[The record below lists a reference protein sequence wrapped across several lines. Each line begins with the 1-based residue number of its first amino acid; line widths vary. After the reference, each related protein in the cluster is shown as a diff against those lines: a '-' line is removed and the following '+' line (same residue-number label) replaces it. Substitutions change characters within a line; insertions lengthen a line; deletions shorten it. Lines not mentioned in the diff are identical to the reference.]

1 MFENVRLALSSLRS
15 NKMRAL
21 LTMLGIIIGIGSVI
35 AIVTVGESL
44 TGSITDSMSGLGAN
58 NLTVALT
65 QKSTDSGFDQGS
77 VAVRMFGPSAPA
89 AEDLITNEMI
99 EEYRDTFGDQV
110 AAVELT
116 QSMGTGT
123 VTSGSDSA
131 TLNLLGVNG
140 EYFTTED
147 VDVQYGR
154 APQDS
159 DGERQVALVSDRFL
173 KDAFGGS
180 ISPINAIGQKFQ
192 LKANGSLYDF
202 YIIGVYHYDEEED
215 GNISLTSSSDE
226 VTTTLYMPLQ
236 TAKKLAK
243 AEAGYQSLTVVGA
256 GDVDQDQFMADTKSF
271 FASFY
276 TRNQSYT
283 VDVSSL
289 ASLLETMTSM
299 LGTVQTAISAIA
311 AISLLVGGI
320 GVMNIML
327 VSITERTQ
335 EIGIRKA
342 LGAPASAI
350 RSQFI
355 VEAVIICLI
364 GGLLGVALG
373 VGLGALGAHLMGY
386 SARAS
391 VSAIVLAVGFSM
403 AIGLF
408 FGYYPANKAAKM
420 NPIDALRYE

>member
-77 VAVRMFGPSAPA
+77 VAVRMFGPSTPA

-140 EYFTTED
+140 EYFTAED

-154 APQDS
+154 APQDN

-215 GNISLTSSSDE
+215 GRISLTGSSDE

-243 AEAGYQSLTVVGA
+243 ADAGYQSLTVVGA

-355 VEAVIICLI
+355 VEAIIICLI

>member
-35 AIVTVGESL
+35 AIVTVGQSL

-65 QKSTDSGFDQGS
+65 QKSTDSDSDQGS

-89 AEDLITNEMI
+89 AEDLITDEMI

-110 AAVELT
+110 AAVKLT

-123 VTSGSDSA
+123 VTNGSDSA

-140 EYFTTED
+140 EYFTAED

-180 ISPINAIGQKFQ
+180 VSPINAIGQKFQ

-202 YIIGVYHYDEEED
+202 YVIGVYHYDEEED
-215 GNISLTSSSDE
+215 GSISLTGSSDE

-243 AEAGYQSLTVVGA
+243 ADAGYQSLTVVGA

-327 VSITERTQ
+327 VSVTERTS
-335 EIGIRKA
+335 EIGLKKA
-342 LGAPASAI
+342 LGAKKRRILLQFLTEAAVLTSLGGVIGVATGIGLAELISKMMEIPVAISFPAIGISVAF
-350 RSQFI
+350 ST
-355 VEAVIICLI
+355 LI
-364 GGLLGVALG
+364 GVVFGLL
-373 VGLGALGAHLMGY
+373 
-386 SARAS
+386 
-391 VSAIVLAVGFSM
+391 
-403 AIGLF
+403 
-408 FGYYPANKAAKM
+408 PATQAANL
-420 NPIDALRYE
+420 NPIEALRRV

>member
-140 EYFTTED
+140 EYFTAED
-147 VDVQYGR
+147 VNVQYGR

-173 KDAFGGS
+173 EDAFGGS

-202 YIIGVYHYDEEED
+202 YVIGVYHYDEEED
-215 GNISLTSSSDE
+215 GSISLTSSSDE

-243 AEAGYQSLTVVGA
+243 ADAGYQSLTVVGA

-364 GGLLGVALG
+364 GGLLGIALG

>member
-140 EYFTTED
+140 EYFTAED

-215 GNISLTSSSDE
+215 GSISLTSSSDE

-243 AEAGYQSLTVVGA
+243 ADAGYQSLTVVGA

-364 GGLLGVALG
+364 GGLLGV
-373 VGLGALGAHLMGY
+373 GLGALGAHLMGY

>member
-140 EYFTTED
+140 EYFTAED

-215 GNISLTSSSDE
+215 GSISLTSSSDE

-243 AEAGYQSLTVVGA
+243 ADAGYQSLTVVGA

-355 VEAVIICLI
+355 VEAIIICLI
-364 GGLLGVALG
+364 GGLLGVA
-373 VGLGALGAHLMGY
+373 LGALGAHLMGY

>member
-140 EYFTTED
+140 EYFTAED

-215 GNISLTSSSDE
+215 GRISLTSSSDE

-243 AEAGYQSLTVVGA
+243 ADAGYQSLTVVGA

>member
-110 AAVELT
+110 AAVKLT

-140 EYFTTED
+140 EYFTAED

-243 AEAGYQSLTVVGA
+243 ADAGYQSLTVVGA
-256 GDVDQDQFMADTKSF
+256 GNVDQDQFMADTKSF

>member
-140 EYFTTED
+140 EYFTAED

-202 YIIGVYHYDEEED
+202 YVIGVYHYDEEED
-215 GNISLTSSSDE
+215 GSISLTSSSDE

-243 AEAGYQSLTVVGA
+243 ADAGYQSLTVVGA

-355 VEAVIICLI
+355 VEAIIICLI

>member
-140 EYFTTED
+140 EYFTAED

-192 LKANGSLYDF
+192 LKTNGSLYYF
-202 YIIGVYHYDEEED
+202 YVIGVYHYDEEED
-215 GNISLTSSSDE
+215 GSISLTSSSDE

-243 AEAGYQSLTVVGA
+243 ADAGYQSLTVVGA

-355 VEAVIICLI
+355 VEAIIICLI

>member
-140 EYFTTED
+140 EYFTAED

-202 YIIGVYHYDEEED
+202 YVIGVYHYDEEED
-215 GNISLTSSSDE
+215 GSISLTSSSDE

-243 AEAGYQSLTVVGA
+243 ANAGYQSLTVVGA

-355 VEAVIICLI
+355 VEAIIICLI

>member
-15 NKMRAL
+15 NKIRAL

-140 EYFTTED
+140 EYFTAED

-215 GNISLTSSSDE
+215 GSISLTSSSDE

-243 AEAGYQSLTVVGA
+243 ADAGYQSLTVVGA

-355 VEAVIICLI
+355 VEAIIICLI

>member
-116 QSMGTGT
+116 QSMSTGT

-140 EYFTTED
+140 EYFTAED

-215 GNISLTSSSDE
+215 GSISLTSSSDE

-243 AEAGYQSLTVVGA
+243 ADAGYQSLTVVGA

>member
-140 EYFTTED
+140 EYFTAED

-215 GNISLTSSSDE
+215 GSISLTSSSDE

-243 AEAGYQSLTVVGA
+243 ADAGYQSLTVVGA

-364 GGLLGVALG
+364 GGLLGVGLG

>member
-65 QKSTDSGFDQGS
+65 QKSSDSGFDQGS

-140 EYFTTED
+140 EYFTAEN

-215 GNISLTSSSDE
+215 GSISLTSSSDE

-243 AEAGYQSLTVVGA
+243 ADAGYQSLTVVGA

-320 GVMNIML
+320 GVINIML

-355 VEAVIICLI
+355 VEAIIICLI

>member
-140 EYFTTED
+140 EYFTAED

-202 YIIGVYHYDEEED
+202 YVIGVYHYDEEED
-215 GNISLTSSSDE
+215 GSISLTSSSDE

-243 AEAGYQSLTVVGA
+243 ADAGYQSLAVVGA

>member
-140 EYFTTED
+140 EYFTAED

-173 KDAFGGS
+173 KDAFRGS

-215 GNISLTSSSDE
+215 GSISLTSSSDE

-243 AEAGYQSLTVVGA
+243 ADAGYQSLTVVGA

>member
-140 EYFTTED
+140 EYFTAED

-202 YIIGVYHYDEEED
+202 YVIGVYHYDEEED
-215 GNISLTSSSDE
+215 GSISLTSSSDE
-226 VTTTLYMPLQ
+226 VTTTLYLPLQ

-243 AEAGYQSLTVVGA
+243 ADAGYQSLTVVGA

>member
-140 EYFTTED
+140 EYFTAED

-180 ISPINAIGQKFQ
+180 ISSINAIGQKFQ

-215 GNISLTSSSDE
+215 GSISLTSSSDE
-226 VTTTLYMPLQ
+226 ATTTLYMPLQ

-243 AEAGYQSLTVVGA
+243 ADAGYQSLTVVGA

-283 VDVSSL
+283 VDVSS
-289 ASLLETMTSM
+289 
-299 LGTVQTAISAIA
+299 QTAISAIA

>member
-77 VAVRMFGPSAPA
+77 VAVRMFGPSAPT

-140 EYFTTED
+140 EYFTAED

-180 ISPINAIGQKFQ
+180 ISPVNAIGQKFQ

-215 GNISLTSSSDE
+215 GSISLTSSSDE

-243 AEAGYQSLTVVGA
+243 ADAGYQSLTVVGA

>member
-89 AEDLITNEMI
+89 AEDLITDEMI

-140 EYFTTED
+140 EYFTAED

-215 GNISLTSSSDE
+215 GSISLTSSSDE

-243 AEAGYQSLTVVGA
+243 ADAGYQSLTVVGA
-256 GDVDQDQFMADTKSF
+256 GDVDQDQFIADTKSF

>member
-140 EYFTTED
+140 EYFTAED

-159 DGERQVALVSDRFL
+159 DGKRQVALVSDRFL

-180 ISPINAIGQKFQ
+180 ISSINAIGQKFQ

-215 GNISLTSSSDE
+215 GNISLTGSSDE

-243 AEAGYQSLTVVGA
+243 ADAGYQSLTVVGA

-355 VEAVIICLI
+355 VEAIIICLI

>member
-58 NLTVALT
+58 NLTVVLT

-116 QSMGTGT
+116 QNMGTGT

-140 EYFTTED
+140 EYFTAED

-215 GNISLTSSSDE
+215 GSISLTGSSDE

-243 AEAGYQSLTVVGA
+243 ADAGYQSLTVVGA

-271 FASFY
+271 FVSFY

>member
-65 QKSTDSGFDQGS
+65 QKSTDRGFDQGS

-116 QSMGTGT
+116 QNMGTGT

-140 EYFTTED
+140 EYFTAED

-192 LKANGSLYDF
+192 LKATGSLYDF

-215 GNISLTSSSDE
+215 GNISLTGSSDE

-243 AEAGYQSLTVVGA
+243 ADAGYQSLTVVGA

>member
-77 VAVRMFGPSAPA
+77 VAVRMFGPRAPA

-140 EYFTTED
+140 EYFTAED

-202 YIIGVYHYDEEED
+202 YVIGVYHYDEEED
-215 GNISLTSSSDE
+215 GSISLTGSSDE

-243 AEAGYQSLTVVGA
+243 ADAGYQSLTVVGA

>member
-140 EYFTTED
+140 EYFTAEN

-215 GNISLTSSSDE
+215 GSISLTSSSDE

-243 AEAGYQSLTVVGA
+243 ADAGYQSLTVVGA
-256 GDVDQDQFMADTKSF
+256 GNVDQDQFMADTKSF

>member
-1 MFENVRLALSSLRS
+1 
-15 NKMRAL
+15 
-21 LTMLGIIIGIGSVI
+21 
-35 AIVTVGESL
+35 
-44 TGSITDSMSGLGAN
+44 
-58 NLTVALT
+58 
-65 QKSTDSGFDQGS
+65 
-77 VAVRMFGPSAPA
+77 MFGPSAPA
-89 AEDLITNEMI
+89 AEDLITDEMI
-99 EEYRDTFGDQV
+99 QEYRDTFGDQV
-110 AAVELT
+110 AAVKLT

-123 VTSGSDSA
+123 VTNGSDSA
-131 TLNLLGVNG
+131 TLDLMGVNSD
-140 EYFTTED
+140 YFTAED
-147 VDVQYGR
+147 VDVTYGR

-173 KDAFGGS
+173 QDAFGGS
-180 ISPINAIGQKFQ
+180 VSPINAIGQKFQ

-202 YIIGVYHYDEEED
+202 YVIGVYHYDEEEN
-215 GNISLTSSSDE
+215 GVISPTGSSNE

-243 AEAGYQSLTVVGA
+243 ANAGYQSLTVVGA
-256 GDVDQDQFMADTKSF
+256 GNVDQNQFMADTKSF

-299 LGTVQTAISAIA
+299 LSTVQTAISAIA

-364 GGLLGVALG
+364 GGLLGVILG
-373 VGLGALGAHLMGY
+373 VALGAAGASLMGY

>member
-77 VAVRMFGPSAPA
+77 VAVRMFGPSAPS

-131 TLNLLGVNG
+131 TLNLMGVNG
-140 EYFTTED
+140 EYFTAED

-202 YIIGVYHYDEEED
+202 YVIGVYHYDEEED
-215 GNISLTSSSDE
+215 GSIGLTSSSDE

-243 AEAGYQSLTVVGA
+243 ADAGYQSLTVVGA

-299 LGTVQTAISAIA
+299 LGAVQTAISAIA

>member
-99 EEYRDTFGDQV
+99 EEYRATFGDQV
-110 AAVELT
+110 AVVELT

-140 EYFTTED
+140 EYFTAED

-215 GNISLTSSSDE
+215 GSISLTSSDE

-243 AEAGYQSLTVVGA
+243 ADAGYQSLTVVGA

-391 VSAIVLAVGFSM
+391 ISAIVLAVGFSM

>member
-116 QSMGTGT
+116 QNMGTGT

-140 EYFTTED
+140 EYFTAED

-173 KDAFGGS
+173 EDAFGGS

-192 LKANGSLYDF
+192 LKSNGSLYDF
-202 YIIGVYHYDEEED
+202 YVIGVYHYDEEED
-215 GNISLTSSSDE
+215 GSISLTSSSDE

-243 AEAGYQSLTVVGA
+243 ADAGYQSLTVVGA

>member
-35 AIVTVGESL
+35 AIVTVGQSL

-65 QKSTDSGFDQGS
+65 QKSTDSDSDQGS

-89 AEDLITNEMI
+89 AEDLITDEMI
-99 EEYRDTFGDQV
+99 EEYRDTFGAQV

-123 VTSGSDSA
+123 VTNGSDSA
-131 TLNLLGVNG
+131 TLDLMGVNSD
-140 EYFTTED
+140 YFTAKD
-147 VDVQYGR
+147 VDVTYGR

-173 KDAFGGS
+173 QDAFGGS
-180 ISPINAIGQKFQ
+180 VSPINAIGQKFQ

-202 YIIGVYHYDEEED
+202 YVIGVYHYDEEEN
-215 GNISLTSSSDE
+215 GVISPTGSSNE

-243 AEAGYQSLTVVGA
+243 ANAGYQSLTVVGA
-256 GDVDQDQFMADTKSF
+256 GNVDQDQFMADTKSF

-327 VSITERTQ
+327 VSVTERTR
-335 EIGIRKA
+335 EIGLKIA
-342 LGAPASAI
+342 IGAQQSRI
-350 RSQFI
+350 LWQFLT
-355 VEAVIICLI
+355 EAAVLTSM
-364 GGLLGVALG
+364 GGILGVATG
-373 VGLGALGAHLMGY
+373 IGLAEMMSHIMGTPV
-386 SARAS
+386 AIS
-391 VSAIVLAVGFSM
+391 VPACIIAVAFSM
-403 AIGLF
+403 VIGVV
-408 FGYYPANKAAKM
+408 FGLVPAMKASKL
-420 NPIDALRYE
+420 NPIEALRRE

>member
-140 EYFTTED
+140 EYFTAED

-215 GNISLTSSSDE
+215 GSISLTGSSDE

-243 AEAGYQSLTVVGA
+243 ANAGYQSLTVVGA

-327 VSITERTQ
+327 VSVTERTR
-335 EIGIRKA
+335 EIGLKIAIGAQQSRIRW
-342 LGAPASAI
+342 
-350 RSQFI
+350 QFLT
-355 VEAVIICLI
+355 EAAVLTSM
-364 GGLLGVALG
+364 GGILGVATG
-373 VGLGALGAHLMGY
+373 IGLAEMMSHIMGTPV
-386 SARAS
+386 AIS
-391 VSAIVLAVGFSM
+391 VPACIIAVAFSM
-403 AIGLF
+403 VIGVV
-408 FGYYPANKAAKM
+408 FGLVPAVKASKL
-420 NPIDALRYE
+420 NPIEALRRE

>member
-140 EYFTTED
+140 EYFTAED

-192 LKANGSLYDF
+192 LKTNGSLYDF
-202 YIIGVYHYDEEED
+202 YVIGVYHYDEEED
-215 GNISLTSSSDE
+215 GSISLTSSSDE

-243 AEAGYQSLTVVGA
+243 ADAGYQSLTVVGA

>member
-77 VAVRMFGPSAPA
+77 VAVRMFGPSVPA

-116 QSMGTGT
+116 QSMSTGT

-131 TLNLLGVNG
+131 TLNLRGVNG
-140 EYFTTED
+140 EYFTAED

-202 YIIGVYHYDEEED
+202 YVIGVYHYDEEED
-215 GNISLTSSSDE
+215 GSISLTGSSDE

-243 AEAGYQSLTVVGA
+243 ADAGYQSLTVVGA

>member
-77 VAVRMFGPSAPA
+77 VAVRMFGPSAPT

-140 EYFTTED
+140 EYFTAED

-215 GNISLTSSSDE
+215 GSISLTSSSDE

-243 AEAGYQSLTVVGA
+243 ADAGYQSLTVVGA

>member
-116 QSMGTGT
+116 QSMSTGT

-140 EYFTTED
+140 EYFTAED

-215 GNISLTSSSDE
+215 GSISLTSSSDG

-243 AEAGYQSLTVVGA
+243 ADAGYQSLTVVGA

-289 ASLLETMTSM
+289 ANLLETMTSM

-373 VGLGALGAHLMGY
+373 VGLGALGTHLMGY

>member
-140 EYFTTED
+140 EYFTAED

-202 YIIGVYHYDEEED
+202 YVIGVYHYDEEED

-243 AEAGYQSLTVVGA
+243 ANAGYQSLTVVGA

>member
-89 AEDLITNEMI
+89 ADDLITNEMI

-110 AAVELT
+110 AAVKLT

-123 VTSGSDSA
+123 VTNGSDSA
-131 TLNLLGVNG
+131 TLDLMGVNSD
-140 EYFTTED
+140 YFTAED
-147 VDVQYGR
+147 VDVTYGR

-173 KDAFGGS
+173 QDAFGGS
-180 ISPINAIGQKFQ
+180 VSPINAIGQKFQ

-202 YIIGVYHYDEEED
+202 YVIGVYHYDEEEN
-215 GNISLTSSSDE
+215 GVISPTGGSNE

-243 AEAGYQSLTVVGA
+243 ANAGYQSLTVVGA
-256 GDVDQDQFMADTKSF
+256 GNVDQDQFMADTKSF

-364 GGLLGVALG
+364 GGLLGVILG
-373 VGLGALGAHLMGY
+373 VALGAAGASLMGY

>member
-123 VTSGSDSA
+123 VTSGGDSA

-140 EYFTTED
+140 EYFTAED

-192 LKANGSLYDF
+192 LKTNGSLYDF

-215 GNISLTSSSDE
+215 GSISLTSSSDE

-243 AEAGYQSLTVVGA
+243 ADAGYQSLTVVGA

-355 VEAVIICLI
+355 VEAIIICLI

>member
-89 AEDLITNEMI
+89 TEDLITDEMI

-140 EYFTTED
+140 EYFTAED

-215 GNISLTSSSDE
+215 GNISLTGSSDE

-243 AEAGYQSLTVVGA
+243 ADAGYQSLTVVGA

>member
-116 QSMGTGT
+116 QNMGTGT

-140 EYFTTED
+140 EYFTAED

-215 GNISLTSSSDE
+215 GSISLTSSSDE

-243 AEAGYQSLTVVGA
+243 ADAGYQSLTVVGA
-256 GDVDQDQFMADTKSF
+256 GDVDQEQFMADTKSF